1 MSFASVLIVFR
12 TNAIHI
18 GDRILA
24 INDVC
29 LRGKGLHEA
38 IELLQTSGDE
48 ITLKI
53 SRTVAQQHSKKT
65 RTNRMLCFTSYSL
78 EDYTPSVDSAME
90 SWDSSHA
97 DHRLGDHPENSR
109 KEVITPESSSSKTPI
124 NDSK

>member
-1 MSFASVLIVFR
+1 M
-12 TNAIHI
+12 

-24 INDVC
+24 INDVS

-53 SRTVAQQHSKKT
+53 SRLLSPSQSKTVSIMDSL
-65 RTNRMLCFTSYSL
+65 NDDSSIL
-78 EDYTPSVDSAME
+78 EDYTPSLDSAME

-97 DHRLGDHPENSR
+97 DPSI
-109 KEVITPESSSSKTPI
+109 ITQSKTSRNEI
-124 NDSK
+124 RFFDLFLR